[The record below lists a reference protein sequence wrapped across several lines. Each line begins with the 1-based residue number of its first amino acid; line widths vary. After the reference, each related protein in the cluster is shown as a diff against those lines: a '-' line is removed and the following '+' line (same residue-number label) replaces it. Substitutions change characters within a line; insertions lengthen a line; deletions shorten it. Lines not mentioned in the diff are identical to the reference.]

1 MAKKGLKRENYNLW
15 FFTEMFVAVTKVH
28 RHERAAGFIFASS
41 AEFLKNIIEGGVFL
55 HFQVY

>member
-1 MAKKGLKRENYNLW
+1 
-15 FFTEMFVAVTKVH
+15 MFVAVTKVH